1 MPAPRRPDQVFPE
14 IDPSKLSELRL
25 SSIIPLAEAVRLS
38 GLSDDS
44 WRRHHSDKFVRLSPR
59 RFGVR
64 LRDALM
70 IGAPPTP

>member
-1 MPAPRRPDQVFPE
+1 MPGSRRPDQIFPKT
-14 IDPSKLSELRL
+14 DPSELTELRL
-25 SSIIPLAEAVRLS
+25 HSIITLAEAVRLS

-44 WRRHHSDKFVRLSPR
+44 WRRHHADKFIRLSPR

-70 IGAPPTP
+70 LSAPQS